1 MVLESAADQLAFLDT
16 NAHGVN
22 AVVTIAGSASTIQV
36 IFNNEYFEI
45 AEGVGVEGTQPVIT
59 CRSIDVTNID
69 QGDTLVIAATTYT
82 VQNVMPDNTGFT
94 QLVCTD

>member
-1 MVLESAADQLAFLDT
+1 MVLETASDQLAFLDT
-16 NAHGVN
+16 NAHGVT
-22 AVVTIAGSASTIQV
+22 AVITIGGSASTIQV

-45 AEGVGVEGTQPVIT
+45 AEGIGVEGTQPVIT
-59 CRSIDVTNID
+59 CRSSDVANVD
-69 QGDTLVIAATTYT
+69 QGDTVVINSVTYT